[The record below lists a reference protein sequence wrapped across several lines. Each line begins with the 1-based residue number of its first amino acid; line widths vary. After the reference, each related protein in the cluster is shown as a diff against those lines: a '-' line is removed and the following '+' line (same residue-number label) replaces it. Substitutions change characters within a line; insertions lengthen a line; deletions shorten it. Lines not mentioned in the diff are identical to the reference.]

1 MVSAAS
7 RVFFVAGTDTGVGKT
22 IVAAGLLRALGRVGH
37 STVGLKP
44 VAAGCDRVDGALVN
58 GDALAL
64 QHEANCALDYAEVN
78 PVALEPAI
86 APHLAA
92 MQAKLPL
99 SCERLLAHCTPW
111 VERVRSNDL
120 DVLLIEGA
128 GGWLVPLNERETLA
142 DFCEALGAGVILV
155 VGMRLGCLNH
165 ALLSAADVERR
176 GLRLV
181 GWVANCLPPEM
192 TELDANLATLE
203 ARLSAPCL
211 GRIPSG
217 NVDELVE
224 SAASELDVSGLLES
238 SA

>member
-22 IVAAGLLRALGRVGH
+22 IVAAGLLRALGRAGY

-44 VAAGCDRVDGALVN
+44 VAAGCGRVGGALVN
-58 GDALAL
+58 GDALML
-64 QHEANCALDYAEVN
+64 QREASCRLEYAEVN

-92 MQAKLPL
+92 MQAKLSL
-99 SCERLLAHCTPW
+99 TCADLLAHCTPW
-111 VERVRSNDL
+111 VERVRSKTL
-120 DVLLIEGA
+120 DVLVIEGA

-165 ALLSAADVERR
+165 ALLSAAEVERR

-181 GWVANCLPPEM
+181 VWVANCLPPDM
-192 TELDANLATLE
+192 AELDANLATLE
-203 ARLSAPCL
+203 GRLSAPCL

-217 NVDELVE
+217 DVDELVE
-224 SAASELDVSGLLES
+224 SAASHLDLARLLES
-238 SA
+238 DA